1 MSRAVRRNSSLAL
14 VAVAMWAGSTGAP
27 AADWLSLGSKHW
39 APTVTSKTGIGT
51 ANAAAE
57 AKVTREEITG
67 WCANWSP
74 GDADCAKRELAS
86 AEAKKTYRA
95 TADCTRGRITAVDGN
110 TYTLAGMWD
119 NSDIGGGRSKW
130 RDASGKIVGRDNASG
145 GLGISQ
151 QWEVLCPGP
160 IKKAPGAARLRARRP
175 ARKPHRPRSSRS
187 ARPSRRSTVAI
198 GCGVELTV
206 YSRSRGRAGRKRS
219 TTFGSSTASAAFS
232 RSGWLGAS
240 LASDSPPRF
249 ARWRGAMHAYGDR
262 PSSTVS

>member
-1 MSRAVRRNSSLAL
+1 MSRAVRRKSSHAL
-14 VAVAMWAGSTGAP
+14 VAVAMLAGSTGAP

-39 APTVTSKTGIGT
+39 APTVTSKIGIGT

-130 RDASGKIVGRDNASG
+130 RDASGKIVGRDAASG

-160 IKKAPGAARLRARRP
+160 IKGAPVGATPASPPPGKKAAPAAQFAVGQ
-175 ARKPHRPRSSRS
+175 
-187 ARPSRRSTVAI
+187 TVEAKY
-198 GCGVELTV
+198 GREWV
-206 YSRSRGRAGRKRS
+206 RGRIDRVLQVAG
-219 TTFGSSTASAAFS
+219 T
-232 RSGWLGAS
+232 
-240 LASDSPPRF
+240 
-249 ARWRGAMHAYGDR
+249 RGPQTEYDVRLVNGQRGILPERMVRRVPGE
-262 PSSTVS
+262 

>member
-1 MSRAVRRNSSLAL
+1 MSRAVRRKSSLAL
-14 VAVAMWAGSTGAP
+14 VAVAMLAGSTGAP

-74 GDADCAKRELAS
+74 GDADCAKREMAS

-130 RDASGKIVGRDNASG
+130 RDASGRFVGRDNASG
-145 GLGISQ
+145 GLDISQ
-151 QWEVLCPGP
+151 QWGVLCPGP
-160 IKKAPGAARLRARRP
+160 IKKAPGGGTPASPPPGKTAAP
-175 ARKPHRPRSSRS
+175 A
-187 ARPSRRSTVAI
+187 AQFAVGQTVEAKY
-198 GCGVELTV
+198 GREWV
-206 YSRSRGRAGRKRS
+206 RGRIDRVLQVAG
-219 TTFGSSTASAAFS
+219 T
-232 RSGWLGAS
+232 
-240 LASDSPPRF
+240 
-249 ARWRGAMHAYGDR
+249 RWPQTEYDVRLVNGQRGILPERMVRRVPGE
-262 PSSTVS
+262 

>member
-1 MSRAVRRNSSLAL
+1 MSRAVRRKSSHAL
-14 VAVAMWAGSTGAP
+14 VAVAMLAGSTGAP

-160 IKKAPGAARLRARRP
+160 IEGAPVGATPASPPPGKKAAPAAQFAVGQ
-175 ARKPHRPRSSRS
+175 
-187 ARPSRRSTVAI
+187 TVEAKY
-198 GCGVELTV
+198 GREWV
-206 YSRSRGRAGRKRS
+206 RGRIDRVLQVAG
-219 TTFGSSTASAAFS
+219 T
-232 RSGWLGAS
+232 
-240 LASDSPPRF
+240 
-249 ARWRGAMHAYGDR
+249 RGPQTEYDVRLVNGQRGILPERMVRRVPGE
-262 PSSTVS
+262 